1 MKNRIIELGNE
12 IIELRGT
19 EVKIF
24 GQSQVLKSEV
34 ESLEIDIIDV
44 LDKLESSEVETI
56 EISVICSD
64 CDGEGCEECDFEGS
78 VYTDME
84 ATKAIEELYDRG
96 DLKEIKCD
104 NSYNWG
110 SPTTNDFDFRIYRN
124 LQTDTY
130 YVEFKVHK
138 FGDVRSN
145 YTDSVVLEFNDDN
158 KFYELLLESNKNIEV
173 DGFDCYISIF
183 SDTIEVSHKNGEHIT
198 DICACDMDEL
208 KEELKNLN

>member
-1 MKNRIIELGNE
+1 MENTIKAIRNE
-12 IIELRGT
+12 IVELRGAT
-19 EVKIF
+19 VKIF

-34 ESLEIDIIDV
+34 EALEIDIIDV
-44 LDKLESSEVETI
+44 LENLESSEVETI
-56 EISVICSD
+56 EISVMCSD

-96 DLKEIKCD
+96 DLKEIKCN

-110 SPTTNDFDFRIYRN
+110 SPVTNDFDFKIYQN

-130 YVEFKVHK
+130 YVEFKVHRY
-138 FGDVRSN
+138 GDVRSN
-145 YTDSVVLEFNDDN
+145 YTESVILEFNDDN
-158 KFYELLLESNKNIEV
+158 KFYELLLESNKIIEV

-183 SDTIEVSHKNGEHIT
+183 SDIVEVSHENGEHIT

-208 KEELKNLN
+208 IEELKNLN